1 MIHLKPMGT
10 PGKCP
15 AHERAW
21 TPEEE
26 ELVISLYR
34 KKKPDRNRRASACT
48 RQISRRCCTQA
59 SIFT

>member
-1 MIHLKPMGT
+1 MILKPMGT

-26 ELVISLYR
+26 ELVI
-34 KKKPDRNRRASACT
+34 RAYMEV
-48 RQISRRCCTQA
+48 TQ
-59 SIFT
+59 

>member
-1 MIHLKPMGT
+1 MMTLKPMGT

-34 KKKPDRNRRASACT
+34 KKA
-48 RQISRRCCTQA
+48 
-59 SIFT
+59 